1 MQAGPESVPA
11 SLEPPLEELLDPPE
25 DDEEEE
31 DEEEED
37 DDEPEDEPE
46 DPDAPD
52 DDDALDAPDDDPDVP
67 DDDPDEPDD
76 ETPDDPPDDEPLVP
90 DDELDP
96 DDDETP
102 DDEPLVKLPSSCEPP
117 RPPSSLLP
125 AESSPHAGKHAAKRP
140 RTTRL
145 GDILMRRECT
155 CSRSRCSRVCHLRA
169 RASVYARRYSSHAV
183 RLITLMLGTQEKARS
198 DAELWRRS
206 GLASR
211 ASRPSRKASAPS
223 DMRPPIGPAKRG
235 PRGLGTA

>member
-25 DDEEEE
+25 DDEDDEDDEE
-31 DEEEED
+31 DEEEEEEEE

-46 DPDAPD
+46 DPDPPD

-76 ETPDDPPDDEPLVP
+76 EPLVP

-96 DDDETP
+96 DADDTP
-102 DDEPLVKLPSSCEPP
+102 DDEPLVKLPSSSDPP
-117 RPPSSLLP
+117 RPPSSLPPL
-125 AESSPHAGKHAAKRP
+125 ASSPHAGKHAAKRP
-140 RTTRL
+140 TTTRL
-145 GDILMRRECT
+145 GEILIRPECT
-155 CSRSRCSRVCHLRA
+155 CSRSRCSR
-169 RASVYARRYSSHAV
+169 SV
-183 RLITLMLGTQEKARS
+183 RLTTLMLGTQEKARS

-211 ASRPSRKASAPS
+211 ASRLSREASAPS